1 MNFSLYVTF
10 EIMLSILVFGA
21 IIMAVREA
29 LTGDSEDEN
38 ESA

>member
-1 MNFSLYVTF
+1 MYVVF
-10 EIMLSILVFGA
+10 EIMLSVLVVGA
-21 IIMAVREA
+21 IFMAVKEA